1 MNLIELTKKL
11 VEFPSYNGNI
21 DTINSCLD
29 FCIGYFANNPNIFI
43 RRVEKNGVRSVLF
56 SNADVLNFDVLEVG
70 HIDVVPVNDFKM
82 FNPKISGDIMYGRG
96 AGDMKGSV
104 AAAMKLFDHV
114 IENNLKLRYG
124 LLIVTDEEPGGFDG
138 SKYWADE
145 LGLKAKIIL
154 DGDAGGELNTI
165 IYKSKACFFVKLTS
179 IGESAHGS
187 KPWLGV
193 DANEGLINTINNLRK
208 EFPYISRKNP
218 PNDEWITTMHVGT
231 IAGGEMIN
239 SIASCAEAV
248 VDFRYTEK
256 YSNESLLE
264 IVKNCLDD
272 GVEVLVQEE
281 GIPVF
286 NDINNRYIQLYKSIV
301 EAKTGKNVKFDFT
314 TGASDS
320 RYFAKDGAVIIS
332 NQPDCGNLHSDNE
345 WLNIVKLEEFFNIR
359 VNFIN
364 QL

>member
-1 MNLIELTKKL
+1 
-11 VEFPSYNGNI
+11 
-21 DTINSCLD
+21 
-29 FCIGYFANNPNIFI
+29 
-43 RRVEKNGVRSVLF
+43 
-56 SNADVLNFDVLEVG
+56 
-70 HIDVVPVNDFKM
+70 
-82 FNPKISGDIMYGRG
+82 
-96 AGDMKGSV
+96 
-104 AAAMKLFDHV
+104 
-114 IENNLKLRYG
+114 
-124 LLIVTDEEPGGFDG
+124 
-138 SKYWADE
+138 
-145 LGLKAKIIL
+145 
-154 DGDAGGELNTI
+154 
-165 IYKSKACFFVKLTS
+165 
-179 IGESAHGS
+179 
-187 KPWLGV
+187 
-193 DANEGLINTINNLRK
+193 
-208 EFPYISRKNP
+208 
-218 PNDEWITTMHVGT
+218 MHVGT

-272 GVEVLVQEE
+272 GIEVLVQEE

-320 RYFAKDGAVIIS
+320 RYFAKDGTVIIS

-345 WLNIVKLEEFFNIR
+345 WLNIRRLEEFFNIR